1 MSESVLEFASTWYQP
16 LIGALHV
23 LGIAWFGATL
33 FADAPVLRRIGI
45 LWMLGTG
52 VLLYFANAAHVTH
65 SIAFHIKLGLLA
77 SLIFIRRPRALVL
90 SLWIAVVFFSRMIAY
105 F

>member
-1 MSESVLEFASTWYQP
+1 MSDFWSTWYQP

-33 FADAPVLRRIGI
+33 FADAPRLRRIGI
-45 LWMLGTG
+45 VWMLATG
-52 VLLYFANAAHVTH
+52 VLLYVANTEHVTH
-65 SIAFHIKLGLLA
+65 SVAFDIKLALLLV
-77 SLIFIRRPRALVL
+77 LIFVRRPRALVL
-90 SLWIAVVFFSRMIAY
+90 SLWISVIFFSRMIAY

>member
-1 MSESVLEFASTWYQP
+1 MSEFWLTWDQP

-33 FADAPVLRRIGI
+33 FTDAPVLRRIG
-45 LWMLGTG
+45 LVWLLATG
-52 VLLYFANAAHVTH
+52 FALFALNHAHVTH
-65 SIAFHIKLGLLA
+65 SIAFHIKLALLLA
-77 SLIFIRRPRALVL
+77 LIFVRRPRWLVV
-90 SLWIAVVFFSRMIAY
+90 SLWIAVIFASRMIAY